1 MEKEELREGLQRLQ
15 THVEQYELES
25 VFLEEGEDAP
35 LDSLVIGLEISE
47 ELSLDLTCNFVD
59 LQDYGSMLQFYGQ
72 LELDGMMKESPE
84 TLTESVILQMVNAL
98 NKVISVGQL
107 LYMQDETA
115 PEHTIGMRYTML
127 TELDSEEELEKCV
140 DIIEL
145 MMDIYELLCSVLI
158 LILDG
163 DNVQEAMETVAK
175 LIQEE

>member
-1 MEKEELREGLQRLQ
+1 MEKEELREGLKRLKA
-15 THVEQYELES
+15 HVEQYELES
-25 VFLEEGEDAP
+25 VFLEEGEEAE
-35 LDSLVIGLEISE
+35 LDSLVIGLEVSE
-47 ELSLDLTCNFVD
+47 ELSLDLTCNFVALPD
-59 LQDYGSMLQFYGQ
+59 YGQ

-84 TLTESVILQMVNAL
+84 TLTEPVILQMVNAL

-107 LYMQDETA
+107 LYMQDEEE

-127 TELDSEEELEKCV
+127 TELDSEDELEKCI

-163 DNVQEAMETVAK
+163 DTVQEAMETVAE
-175 LIQEE
+175 LVQEM

>member
-1 MEKEELREGLQRLQ
+1 MEKEELREGLKRLKA
-15 THVEQYELES
+15 HVEQYELES
-25 VFLEEGEDAP
+25 VFLEEGEEAE
-35 LDSLVIGLEISE
+35 LDSLVIGLEVSE
-47 ELSLDLTCNFVD
+47 ELSLDLTCNFVA
-59 LQDYGSMLQFYGQ
+59 LPDYGGMLQFYGQ

-84 TLTESVILQMVNAL
+84 TLTEPVILQMVNAL

-107 LYMQDETA
+107 LYMQDEEE

-127 TELDSEEELEKCV
+127 TELDSEDELEKCI

-163 DNVQEAMETVAK
+163 DTVQEAMETVAE
-175 LIQEE
+175 LVQEM